1 MTFKSYEKTLNIDNC
16 NIIKIIVNL
25 DKNTNNKKTEIN
37 IFYEEKDIL
46 VSPMFEDLSEN
57 KIIGYLNNKCII
69 EKPVLFKILINF
81 DNINEIILVSF
92 DGYTKSKIVYF
103 KK

>member
-37 IFYEEKDIL
+37 ISYEEKDIL

-69 EKPVLFKILINF
+69 EKPVLFKILMNF

-92 DGYTKSKIVYF
+92 DGYTKSEIVYF